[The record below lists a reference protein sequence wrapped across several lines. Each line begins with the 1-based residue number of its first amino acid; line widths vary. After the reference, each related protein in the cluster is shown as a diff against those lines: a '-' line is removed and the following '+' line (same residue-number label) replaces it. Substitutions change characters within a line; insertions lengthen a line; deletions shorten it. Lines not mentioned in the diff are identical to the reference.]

1 MFSSFGFL
9 LAFSF
14 ENAVCCVVNCKPTAR
29 GWWRSQNGT
38 KVYLHLY
45 LAHLFRSCDFNVAS
59 ALASVEA
66 LQQLPN
72 RSGGIVS
79 QQSENK

>member
-1 MFSSFGFL
+1 MS
-9 LAFSF
+9 
-14 ENAVCCVVNCKPTAR
+14 TAR
-29 GWWRSQNGT
+29 GWWRSQYGI
-38 KVYLHLY
+38 KVYLHPC
-45 LAHLFRSCDFNVAS
+45 LAYLFRSCDFNVTS

-79 QQSENK
+79 LQSENK